1 MDSFNPGILHRP
13 ARPNIFISGMI
24 KIVAKLTQSLSSLLF
39 FCNFLF
45 PKKGQEK
52 GEQDTDEQASY
63 PGKIDCEISPA
74 KNDIARQSSEPG
86 NLRHKQQK
94 NPDNCKDQT
103 KKD

>member
-1 MDSFNPGILHRP
+1 MDSFNLGIPHCP
-13 ARPNIFISGMI
+13 AGLNFFYLGDD

-39 FCNFLF
+39 FCNLLF

-52 GEQDTDEQASY
+52 GKQNTNEQASY

-74 KNDIARQSSEPG
+74 KNDIARQSSQPG

-94 NPDNCKDQT
+94 NPDGRKDHT